1 MITSLDLELLYNHLY
16 FMRTILLIEDDRV
29 LSRIYETKLQND
41 GYNVITAFDGEEGL
55 AKALKEHPDM
65 IILDIMLPKRDGTSV
80 LTELRQDS
88 WGSKAAVVILSNSS
102 PNEADMDALTA
113 GKPTMYLL
121 KVDNNPKMISEKI
134 TKFFNK

>member
-1 MITSLDLELLYNHLY
+1 
-16 FMRTILLIEDDRV
+16 MRTILLIEDDRV

-41 GYNVITAFDGEEGL
+41 GYTVITAFDGEEGL

>member
-1 MITSLDLELLYNHLY
+1 
-16 FMRTILLIEDDRV
+16 MRTILLIEDDRV